1 MDSFSNHTP
10 SAAAPPRD
18 DPFDSATRGLREAGA
33 SADER
38 DLVEWITRHGRE
50 EGVLLERY
58 ERLAHESTSAAT
70 RYLVRLIIED
80 ERRHHQT
87 LAEIAEAIAW
97 GTLTSPVPALPRSGI
112 GDVDN
117 DAELVAQTKAL
128 LASEK
133 RDRTELRRL
142 RRRLRSYTG
151 TLWPLL
157 VDLML
162 LDTEKHTRILEYVT
176 GRTSP

>member
-1 MDSFSNHTP
+1 MDT
-10 SAAAPPRD
+10 SAHHSQSEGAIRD
-18 DPFDSATRGLREAGA
+18 DLFESASRGLREAGA

-38 DLVEWITRHGRE
+38 DLVAWITSHGRK
-50 EGVLLERY
+50 EGALVERY
-58 ERLAHESTSAAT
+58 ERLAHESMSSAT

-97 GTLTSPVPALPRSGI
+97 GTLTSPGPAVPRSGR
-112 GDVDN
+112 GN
-117 DAELVAQTKAL
+117 LDADAQLAEQTRAL

-133 RDRTELRRL
+133 RDRAELRKLRKRL
-142 RRRLRSYTG
+142 GSYTG

-162 LDTEKHTRILEYVT
+162 LDTEKHTRILDFVS
-176 GRTSP
+176 GRNAH

>member
-1 MDSFSNHTP
+1 MDSFSNHTQ
-10 SAAAPPRD
+10 SEAATRD
-18 DPFDSATRGLREAGA
+18 DPFESASRGLREAGA

-38 DLVEWITRHGRE
+38 DLVEWITSHGRQ
-50 EGVLLERY
+50 EGALVERY
-58 ERLAHESTSAAT
+58 ERLAHESTSSAT

-97 GTLTSPVPALPRSGI
+97 GTLTNPGPAVPRSGP
-112 GDVDN
+112 GDVDG
-117 DAELVAQTKAL
+117 DAEFSAQTRAL
-128 LASEK
+128 LESEK
-133 RDRTELRRL
+133 RDRAELRRL

-162 LDTEKHTRILEYVT
+162 LDTEKHTRILEFVA
-176 GRTSP
+176 GRDAR